1 MAQREPKSR
10 TSTFVTIIGRDGAI
24 KGTIDIT
31 SGNLTYKRAGARSVS
46 GQWTLQQ
53 LVEALERDIEHSES
67 ARTRIEPKRLA
78 KDSDFTL
85 IVEDAEGFV
94 TGDFN
99 AVVSESH
106 HLKKFDDER
115 KLEDGAFQ
123 IDSPDQKNPLGFTW
137 TARISVVTALYVI
150 DLYIRKWLMR
160 KRRLSSKNPNVPVS
174 KVQVVALLHQW
185 LTDLRG

>member
-10 TSTFVTIIGRDGAI
+10 TSTSVTIIGRDGAI

-31 SGNLTYKRAGARSVS
+31 SGNLTYKRASAKSVS

-53 LVEALERDIEHSES
+53 LVEALERDIERSES
-67 ARTRIEPKRLA
+67 ARTQIEPKRLA
-78 KDSDFTL
+78 KDSDFALHVQDTK
-85 IVEDAEGFV
+85 GFV
-94 TGDFN
+94 TGDLN
-99 AVVSESH
+99 NIVSESH
-106 HLKKFDDER
+106 QLKKFDDER
-115 KLEDGAFQ
+115 KLETGAFQ
-123 IDSPDQKNPLGFTW
+123 IDSPNRKNPLGLTW

-150 DLYIRKWLMR
+150 DLYIRKWLMP

-185 LTDLRG
+185 LTDLRR